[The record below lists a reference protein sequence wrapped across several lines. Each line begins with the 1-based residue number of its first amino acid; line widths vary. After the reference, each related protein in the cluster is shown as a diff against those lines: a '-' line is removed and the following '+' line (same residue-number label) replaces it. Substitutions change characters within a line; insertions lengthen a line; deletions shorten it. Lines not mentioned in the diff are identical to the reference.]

1 MESRECRGKLES
13 DIQGYVKMWNEKPRT
28 QEDPG
33 AQEIVCDQGE
43 AVESGRC

>member
-13 DIQGYVKMWNEKPRT
+13 DIQGYVKMWNE
-28 QEDPG
+28 DPG